1 MEFSDDYSSFQLQPL
16 QHRISQDFST
26 DFASGFKLK
35 RTRSRNSTSLSSRK
49 DSQGSSNSDRI
60 KFDRRT
66 YWSVSFVVIILI
78 AILLPNFQASPS
90 SEADLYDK
98 YITVVDRPK
107 IVKKE
112 IDTASNA
119 EALKSVQAALEMKQ
133 VKN

>member
-1 MEFSDDYSSFQLQPL
+1 M
-16 QHRISQDFST
+16 
-26 DFASGFKLK
+26 
-35 RTRSRNSTSLSSRK
+35 
-49 DSQGSSNSDRI
+49 
-60 KFDRRT
+60 
-66 YWSVSFVVIILI
+66 SFVVIILI

-119 EALKSVQAALEMKQ
+119 EALKSVHAALEMKQ
-133 VKN
+133 VEFY

>member
-1 MEFSDDYSSFQLQPL
+1 MEFSDDYSSFQLRPL
-16 QHRISQDFST
+16 QPRISQEFST

-49 DSQGSSNSDRI
+49 DSQGSSSDKI

-119 EALKSVQAALEMKQ
+119 EALKSVHAALEMKQ
-133 VKN
+133 VEFY